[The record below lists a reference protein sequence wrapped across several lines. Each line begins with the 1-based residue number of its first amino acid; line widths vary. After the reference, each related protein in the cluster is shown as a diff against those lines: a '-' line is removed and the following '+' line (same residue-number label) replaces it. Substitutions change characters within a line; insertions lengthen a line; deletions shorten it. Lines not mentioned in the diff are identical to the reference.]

1 MINSK
6 ELNQINKRLRNYDSK
21 REILIKKSRDVL
33 RLSKEIIFGLHR
45 GSSVDSK
52 IKSIKK
58 EVKKLNIENEGSY
71 KIAIQEYVEA
81 LAFHKFVNTRKLL
94 SLEEVKVPDT
104 LYLLGIMD
112 LSGEIFRYA
121 MNSAIKG
128 DYKIPVVCLEFLD
141 SLYGNLLKFDI
152 RRSELRRKF
161 DSIKYDLQ
169 KLENL
174 VLNLKLKNR
183 D

>member
-1 MINSK
+1 MINSG
-6 ELNQINKRLRNYDSK
+6 ELSQINKRLRNYDSK
-21 REILIKKSRDVL
+21 REVLIKNSRDVL
-33 RLSKEIIFGLHR
+33 KLSKEIIFGLHR
-45 GSSVDSK
+45 DSSVDGK
-52 IKSIKK
+52 IKLIKK
-58 EVKKLNIENEGSY
+58 AVKKLNLENEGSY

-81 LAFHKFVNTRKLL
+81 LAFHKFVNSKKLL
-94 SLEEVKVPDT
+94 ALKEVKVPDT

-128 DYKIPVVCLEFLD
+128 DYKTPVVCLEFLD
-141 SLYGNLLKFDI
+141 SLYGSLLKFDI
-152 RRSELRRKF
+152 RRSELRKKF

-174 VLNLKLKNR
+174 VLNLKLKK
-183 D
+183 